1 MGPKRRREMA
11 DKKPGGTPMEQLE
24 APSLTDAIAMI
35 DKTFGVAK
43 LMADEGKYLV
53 EPYYKQ
59 SQYGYEKVHS
69 EDASMHVALLPEH
82 APYNTEGFYAQPEA
96 VSAAITALGA
106 RRVLEL
112 GCGQAFNSRYLARKH
127 PEVEFVGLDLMP
139 HHVKKARE
147 RGKALTNVSFHEGSY
162 EEISPDLGQ
171 FDVIFAVETLC
182 YADHPGKVA
191 EGVMAHLNPGG
202 RFLMHDGFRK
212 AHFSELPEDM
222 QLAQRLYEIG
232 VVVQNGFYPEGAW
245 QQAFAA
251 AGMQNVKT
259 EDLTRQTKAGLSRLL
274 RIALKFFNSPKYRLA
289 AKVMPTY
296 LVRNAASGLL
306 GPYIIL
312 GDPNKPDFD
321 SGSLV
326 YQLITADKP
335 A

>member
-1 MGPKRRREMA
+1 MTDRTSGERA
-11 DKKPGGTPMEQLE
+11 MEALQ
-24 APSLTDAIAMI
+24 APSLKDAIAMI
-35 DKTFGVAK
+35 DKTFGIQK

-69 EDASMHVALLPEH
+69 EDASMHVALLPEN
-82 APYNTEGFYAQPEA
+82 AAYSPKGFYAQPEA
-96 VSAAITALGA
+96 VSAAITELGA
-106 RRVLEL
+106 KRVLEL
-112 GCGQAFNSRYLARKH
+112 GCGQAFNSRYLAKKH
-127 PEVEFVGLDLMP
+127 PDVDFVGLDLMP

-147 RGKALTNVSFHEGSY
+147 RGKELSNVSFQQGSY
-162 EEISPDLGQ
+162 EDIPADIGE

-182 YADHPGKVA
+182 YANHPDKVA
-191 EGVMAHLNPGG
+191 EGVFAHLRPGG

-212 AHFSELPEDM
+212 ANFAELPEEM

-245 QQAFAA
+245 QKAFAD
-251 AGMQNVKT
+251 AGMDKVET
-259 EDLTRQTKAGLSRLL
+259 IDLTRETKAGLSRLL

-289 AKVMPTY
+289 SKVMPTY

-321 SGSLV
+321 TGSLS
-326 YQLITADKP
+326 YQLIIADKP